1 MSKLESQRAKWWAQI
16 CFPAETH
23 VHIVVIGIVSE
34 GDVVHMFVIGREER
48 GDNIT
53 SEGEGEGNKT
63 RQ

>member
-1 MSKLESQRAKWWAQI
+1 MVGSDLL
-16 CFPAETH
+16 PAETH